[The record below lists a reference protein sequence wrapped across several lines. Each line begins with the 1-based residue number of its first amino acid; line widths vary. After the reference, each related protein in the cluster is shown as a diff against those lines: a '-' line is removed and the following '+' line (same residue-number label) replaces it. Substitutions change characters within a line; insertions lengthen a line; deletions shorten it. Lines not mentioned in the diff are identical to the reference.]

1 MQKTTHSLVEWF
13 FLLAR
18 AEPRTLSKAKGERP
32 TLKQRHNGGGV
43 GSGGGG
49 VYCEGVADFI

>member
-13 FLLAR
+13 FLAR
-18 AEPRTLSKAKGERP
+18 AEPRTLSRAKGERP

>member
-13 FLLAR
+13 FLAR